1 MAGGAMVAISFAVLA
16 VKLLAVIQAGDR
28 YSIHPGKQLV
38 LKAFINSTA
47 GAYFVSPVE
56 PTDVSPTAT
65 VTGPSNTTIIANRPI
80 DAYTAFS
87 QFPSSRSGN
96 YTLILSNPSSNS
108 TIEITAAFGAADLVF
123 SKTLDLNT
131 TPLIFATLFSGIG
144 AVIVGGVVT
153 VLDRRRISKMKQYGD
168 TSDLV

>member
-1 MAGGAMVAISFAVLA
+1 MVAISFAVLA
-16 VKLLAVIQAGDR
+16 VKLFTAIQGGDR
-28 YSIHPGKQLV
+28 YTIQPGKQLL
-38 LKAFINSTA
+38 LKAFINSTD

-56 PTDVSPTAT
+56 PTDVIPTAT
-65 VTGPSNTTIIANRPI
+65 VIGPSNITHIANRPI
-80 DAYTAFS
+80 NPYTAFT
-87 QFPSSRSGN
+87 QFNSSRSGN

-108 TIEITAAFGAADLVF
+108 TIEITAALGTADVVF

>member
-1 MAGGAMVAISFAVLA
+1 MVAISFAVLA

-28 YSIHPGKQLV
+28 YSIHAGKQLV

-65 VTGPSNTTIIANRPI
+65 VIPSNITHIVNRPI
-80 DAYTAFS
+80 NPYTAFS
-87 QFPSSRSGN
+87 QFNSSRSGN
-96 YTLILSNPSSNS
+96 YTLIVSNPSSNS